1 MKIDGKV
8 VIVTGASGGIGLATA
23 RLLGSRGA
31 KVVLAAR
38 NEGALHAAEA
48 KIPGSLAVRSDLREA
63 GDIRALVERTVEH
76 FGRVDCLVNNAGQDF
91 NAPVEEIDPDD
102 YRSILE
108 LNLIGALETMQA
120 VIPHMRRQGEGAI
133 VNVSSGTTKMILTGS
148 AGYSSSKAAL
158 NHLSLVAREELAPD
172 GIAVSLIYPYITA
185 TDLERTT
192 IYFSHYLFASTTAHT
207 TAMLPVVFALGL
219 AIPGMPLPQLAVLLG
234 MSLGVMGIITPY
246 ATGPSPV
253 YYGSGYLPPADYW
266 RLGTIFG
273 LVYFAALAL
282 IAVPWVLWGPV
293 VLTAVK

>member
-38 NEGALHAAEA
+38 NEGALRAAEA

-172 GIAVSLIYPYITA
+172 GIAVSLIYPYVTA
-185 TDLERTT
+185 TDLERN
-192 IYFSHYLFASTTAHT
+192 
-207 TAMLPVVFALGL
+207 
-219 AIPGMPLPQLAVLLG
+219 AIGADEHSMAGPPPG
-234 MSLGVMGIITPY
+234 I
-246 ATGPSPV
+246 
-253 YYGSGYLPPADYW
+253 PPADPPEKVAEAI
-266 RLGTIFG
+266 LNLIESGEAELS
-273 LVYFAALAL
+273 LV
-282 IAVPWVLWGPV
+282 PRRG
-293 VLTAVK
+293 

>member
-1 MKIDGKV
+1 MRIDGKV

-38 NEGALHAAEA
+38 NEEALRAAEA
-48 KIPGSLAVRSDLREA
+48 EIPGSLAVRSDLREA

-76 FGRVDCLVNNAGQDF
+76 FGRIDCLVNNAGQDF

-108 LNLIGALETMQA
+108 LNLLGALEAMRA

-172 GIAVSLIYPYITA
+172 GIAVSVIYPYITA
-185 TDLERTT
+185 TDLERN
-192 IYFSHYLFASTTAHT
+192 
-207 TAMLPVVFALGL
+207 
-219 AIPGMPLPQLAVLLG
+219 AIGADEHSMAGPPPG
-234 MSLGVMGIITPY
+234 I
-246 ATGPSPV
+246 
-253 YYGSGYLPPADYW
+253 PPADPPEKVAEAI
-266 RLGTIFG
+266 LNLIESGEAELS
-273 LVYFAALAL
+273 LV
-282 IAVPWVLWGPV
+282 PRRG
-293 VLTAVK
+293 

>member
-1 MKIDGKV
+1 MRIDGKV

-38 NEGALHAAEA
+38 DEGALRAAETE
-48 KIPGSLAVRSDLREA
+48 IPGSLAVRSDLREA

-108 LNLIGALETMQA
+108 LNLIGALGTMQA

-172 GIAVSLIYPYITA
+172 GIAVSVIYPYITA
-185 TDLERTT
+185 TDLERN
-192 IYFSHYLFASTTAHT
+192 
-207 TAMLPVVFALGL
+207 
-219 AIPGMPLPQLAVLLG
+219 AIGADEHSMAGPPPG
-234 MSLGVMGIITPY
+234 I
-246 ATGPSPV
+246 
-253 YYGSGYLPPADYW
+253 PPADPPEKVAEAI
-266 RLGTIFG
+266 LNLIESGEAELS
-273 LVYFAALAL
+273 LV
-282 IAVPWVLWGPV
+282 PRRG
-293 VLTAVK
+293 

>member
-1 MKIDGKV
+1 MRIDGKV

-38 NEGALHAAEA
+38 NEEALRAAEA
-48 KIPGSLAVRSDLREA
+48 EIPGSLAVRSDLREA

-76 FGRVDCLVNNAGQDF
+76 FGRIDCLVNNAGQDF
-91 NAPVEEIDPDD
+91 NAPVEEIDPGD

-108 LNLIGALETMQA
+108 LNLIGALEAMRA

-172 GIAVSLIYPYITA
+172 GIAVSVIYPYITA
-185 TDLERTT
+185 TDLERN
-192 IYFSHYLFASTTAHT
+192 
-207 TAMLPVVFALGL
+207 
-219 AIPGMPLPQLAVLLG
+219 AIGADEHSMAGPPPG
-234 MSLGVMGIITPY
+234 I
-246 ATGPSPV
+246 
-253 YYGSGYLPPADYW
+253 PPADPPEKVAEAI
-266 RLGTIFG
+266 LNLIESGEAELS
-273 LVYFAALAL
+273 LV
-282 IAVPWVLWGPV
+282 PRRG
-293 VLTAVK
+293 

>member
-1 MKIDGKV
+1 MRIDGKV

-38 NEGALHAAEA
+38 NEEALRAAEA
-48 KIPGSLAVRSDLREA
+48 EIPGSLAVRSDLREA

-108 LNLIGALETMQA
+108 LNLIGALEAMRA

-172 GIAVSLIYPYITA
+172 GIAVSVIYPYITA
-185 TDLERTT
+185 TDLERN
-192 IYFSHYLFASTTAHT
+192 
-207 TAMLPVVFALGL
+207 
-219 AIPGMPLPQLAVLLG
+219 AIGADEHSMAGPPPG
-234 MSLGVMGIITPY
+234 I
-246 ATGPSPV
+246 
-253 YYGSGYLPPADYW
+253 PPADPPEKVAEAI
-266 RLGTIFG
+266 LNLIESGEAELS
-273 LVYFAALAL
+273 LV
-282 IAVPWVLWGPV
+282 PRRG
-293 VLTAVK
+293 

>member
-1 MKIDGKV
+1 MRIDGKV

-38 NEGALHAAEA
+38 NEEALRAAEA
-48 KIPGSLAVRSDLREA
+48 EIPGSLAVRSDLREA

-76 FGRVDCLVNNAGQDF
+76 FGRIDCLVNNAGQDF

-108 LNLIGALETMQA
+108 LNLIGALEAMRA

-172 GIAVSLIYPYITA
+172 GIAVSVIYPYITA
-185 TDLERTT
+185 TDLERN
-192 IYFSHYLFASTTAHT
+192 
-207 TAMLPVVFALGL
+207 
-219 AIPGMPLPQLAVLLG
+219 AIGADEHSMAGPPPG
-234 MSLGVMGIITPY
+234 I
-246 ATGPSPV
+246 
-253 YYGSGYLPPADYW
+253 PPADPPEKVAEAI
-266 RLGTIFG
+266 LNLIESGEAELS
-273 LVYFAALAL
+273 LV
-282 IAVPWVLWGPV
+282 PRRG
-293 VLTAVK
+293 